1 MSVLAITQRESLTG
15 LALPLA
21 AMFVV
26 AMGYGVALP
35 VLPFVPTG
43 ALVEAARAAV
53 AWHTGLLTGV
63 YMLALFLF
71 APLWGYVSDRI
82 GRRAVI
88 LLGLA
93 GFSVAMLWFPLAR
106 GLVFVYGAR
115 VLAGVFAAAVLPVV
129 LAWVSDMGTSRT
141 RARMFAWL
149 SAASALGFLFGP
161 ALSGWLASIEFV
173 AQDDALA
180 LPFYA
185 VALLGGMVWLAAYRF
200 LPERAP
206 PRARDSEPER
216 SVPSLAERSVPSLI
230 WLLALSLLVMFGIGS
245 FEVGVALRGQQA
257 LNLQPREIGWIFAEC
272 SLVMILAQVFLLA
285 PLMRRV
291 GDRLLAPAFLAMAV
305 GIALLPYAASYP
317 AMLIGVGLVA
327 AAAGLLI
334 PALAYLVSLTAGSA
348 QGAALGQQTAR
359 ELRPGRGLGRCR
371 LAVRAYP
378 GRAFLVIASVLAAGI
393 GLARAPVLQA
403 SASRGKVPPP
413 QVFGHGPGNKA
424 SSARRPNEQANRETE
439 GSRTTMSTLV
449 FNSRSAS
456 LKFGLFDPCDEL
468 AALVRGT
475 VTGFGAQTTS
485 DRTFRDAHRRET
497 PAARDHAQAAQAVLA
512 RPDIGARMLATGYR
526 VVHGREQRRGRDDA
540 SARRGASAFAR
551 GAGLRRGCLP
561 PCARPAPGPEDAA
574 CTVCIGRW

>member
-1 MSVLAITQRESLTG
+1 MNVLVITQRESLTG

-26 AMGYGVALP
+26 AMGYGVVLP
-35 VLPFVPTG
+35 VLPFVLTG
-43 ALVEAARAAV
+43 ALGEAARAAV

-149 SAASALGFLFGP
+149 SATSAFGFLFGP
-161 ALSGWLASIEFV
+161 ALSGWLASIELV

-216 SVPSLAERSVPSLI
+216 SVPSLI

-245 FEVGVALRGQQA
+245 FEVGVALRGQQV
-257 LNLQPREIGWIFAEC
+257 LNLPPREIGWMFAEC
-272 SLVMILAQVFLLA
+272 SLAMILAQVFLLA

-305 GIALLPYAASYP
+305 GVALLPYAASYP

-327 AAAGLLI
+327 AASGLLI

-348 QGAALGQQTAR
+348 QGAALGQQTAAASLGQAAGSAAAGWLFAVLL
-359 ELRPGRGLGRCR
+359 EAPFWATAGLLGLG
-371 LAVRAYP
+371 AV
-378 GRAFLVIASVLAAGI
+378 
-393 GLARAPVLQA
+393 
-403 SASRGKVPPP
+403 
-413 QVFGHGPGNKA
+413 
-424 SSARRPNEQANRETE
+424 
-439 GSRTTMSTLV
+439 
-449 FNSRSAS
+449 
-456 LKFGLFDPCDEL
+456 
-468 AALVRGT
+468 AALRVSNT
-475 VTGFGAQTTS
+475 LKEVT
-485 DRTFRDAHRRET
+485 
-497 PAARDHAQAAQAVLA
+497 
-512 RPDIGARMLATGYR
+512 
-526 VVHGREQRRGRDDA
+526 HG
-540 SARRGASAFAR
+540 
-551 GAGLRRGCLP
+551 
-561 PCARPAPGPEDAA
+561 
-574 CTVCIGRW
+574 